1 MTRRVG
7 LPTIS
12 MHEKIFKVGKPTLR
26 EQNKVK

>member
-12 MHEKIFKVGKPTLR
+12 MHEKILKVGKPTLR
-26 EQNKVK
+26 DEYKVI